1 MRKDISD
8 ANELLDKPHNTVFK
22 SHNFFKTP
30 QVKL

>member
-8 ANELLDKPHNTVFK
+8 ANELLDKPNNKVFK
-22 SHNFFKTP
+22 CHNFFKTP